1 MSLKEKMLQAKPSD
15 SLTKGLTGSEIKSS
29 KELALISAQIELK
42 RKQMGMNQT
51 EFAHFMN
58 VSQGMISKWESGEY
72 NFSILT
78 LNTICEKLGL
88 QFNPVLHDPY
98 TETTDHYGRIR
109 TSDFKC
115 GYRSDHSWS
124 TIKSTIIRTDRFEG
138 IA

>member
-1 MSLKEKMLQAKPSD
+1 MSLKEKMLQAKPSG
-15 SLTKGLTGSEIKSS
+15 SLTKGLTVSEIKSS

-51 EFAHFMN
+51 EFARFMN
-58 VSQGMISKWESGEY
+58 VSQGMISKWESGDY

-88 QFNPVLHDPY
+88 RFNPVLHDPY
-98 TETTDHYGRIR
+98 AETTDHYGRIPA
-109 TSDFKC
+109 SDFKC
-115 GYRSDHSWS
+115 GYRFDHSWS
-124 TIKSTIIRTDRFEG
+124 TIKSNIIRTGKFEG